1 MKFQRFY
8 FLQDDDLLEVLV
20 GIGGENNVF
29 RMFEGIKGWLTDER
43 DAKIGVEGVGGERL
57 QLRGWSYKQSEP
69 EVVFKSLED
78 SIRSTLNSLVRV
90 TLSSYENDMKELPS
104 LYPDLPWMCIYTVE
118 LILYTKQ
125 VEINCL
131 QNEVPL

>member
-43 DAKIGVEGVGGERL
+43 DAKIGV
-57 QLRGWSYKQSEP
+57 
-69 EVVFKSLED
+69 ED